1 MEYKDVATYIA
12 HIDEPNSTGT
22 PVGDP
27 TGADIT
33 PNADGFL
40 MGDEQYYSKEKV
52 DALLSTQESTLKA
65 WATGQ
70 FEPKSAG

>member
-12 HIDEPNSTGT
+12 HIDEPESAGT
-22 PVGDP
+22 P

-40 MGDEQYYSKEKV
+40 MGDEQYYSKDKV
-52 DALLSTQESTLKA
+52 DELITAKETEIKS
-65 WATGQ
+65 WATNQ
-70 FEPKSAG
+70 FAPKSE

>member
-12 HIDEPNSTGT
+12 HIDEPDS
-22 PVGDP
+22 VAEP

-40 MGDEQYYSKEKV
+40 MGDVQYYSQEKV
-52 DALLSTQESTLKA
+52 NELLTQKESEIKS
-65 WATGQ
+65 WATSQ

>member
-12 HIDEPNSTGT
+12 HIDEAESAGE
-22 PVGDP
+22 P

-33 PNADGFL
+33 PNANGFL
-40 MGDEQYYSKEKV
+40 MGDVQYYSQEKV
-52 DALLSTQESTLKA
+52 DELLASKESEIKS
-65 WATGQ
+65 WATSQ

>member
-12 HIDEPNSTGT
+12 HIDEPESTGS
-22 PVGDP
+22 PAGDR

-40 MGDEQYYSKEKV
+40 MGDEQYYSKDKV
-52 DALLSTQESTLKA
+52 DELLTAKEAEIKS
-65 WATGQ
+65 WATNQ
-70 FEPKSAG
+70 FAPKTE